1 MVKDD
6 VFTCIV
12 CPKGCTLTVNI
23 DNELIKVSGNEC
35 ARGELYAKQ
44 ELLNPMRSLCTSVK
58 TMYED
63 FPRLSVRTK
72 GDIPKSKIFE
82 AMKVINKVLVK
93 QRLKSGDLVLQN
105 LLDTGIDVIATD
117 TMEIQS

>member
-82 AMKVINKVLVK
+82 AMKEINKVLVK
-93 QRLKSGDLVLQN
+93 QRLNSGDLVLQN
-105 LLDTGIDVIATD
+105 LLNTGIDVIATD
-117 TMEIQS
+117 TMELQS